1 MNELIVKVENK
12 DGKLVVGSRVIS
24 EQLNKEHKDVLSKIR
39 ECLNIDDSENIR
51 LPIEAIKSTYLNSQ
65 NKTQPEY
72 LVTKDGFI
80 LLMMNYTGYN
90 DFKRAYINEFNRM
103 ENELTKFKLPTTY
116 KEALLQLVQA
126 EEEKEQ
132 LLLEN
137 SNLIKEVTYKEDII
151 IGLVEDIDLATKRQR
166 LNQIIRHGDR
176 NKIADRYNLLYTEF
190 SNKYHLNLQ
199 IRLDRSE
206 IKPKIK
212 NKMDLI
218 DRELNMISQ
227 LYELACKIFHSDVE
241 SLKSK
246 WFDTVSSNE

>member
-12 DGKLVVGSRVIS
+12 EGKLVVSSRVIA
-24 EQLNKEHKDVLSKIR
+24 EQFNKRHSDVLAQLEGII
-39 ECLNIDDSENIR
+39 LENENVRSLI
-51 LPIEAIKSTYLNSQ
+51 ISSTYEVEGQ
-65 NKTQPEY
+65 NRKYKEY
-72 LVTKDGFI
+72 LLTEKGFTLYI
-80 LLMMNYTGYN
+80 FNIQGYN
-90 DFKRAYINEFNRM
+90 DIKLAYINEFERM
-103 ENELTKFKLPTTY
+103 KNELNNKFKLPSTF

>member
-1 MNELIVKVENK
+1 MNELIVKVESK
-12 DGKLVVGSRVIS
+12 DGKFVVSSRIIA
-24 EQLNKEHKDVLSKIR
+24 EQLGKRHADVIKQLEVILTDEKIR
-39 ECLNIDDSENIR
+39 SLIILSSYKDLKGEIR
-51 LPIEAIKSTYLNSQ
+51 K
-65 NKTQPEY
+65 EY
-72 LVTKDGFI
+72 LLTKDGFMI
-80 LLMMNYTGYN
+80 YMFNIQGYN
-90 DFKRAYINEFNRM
+90 EFKISYINEFNRM
-103 ENELTKFKLPTTY
+103 ENELTRFKLPSTY

-227 LYELACKIFHSDVE
+227 LYELACKIFHSDVD

>member
-1 MNELIVKVENK
+1 MNELIVKVESK
-12 DGKLVVGSRVIS
+12 DGIFVVSSRVIA
-24 EQLNKEHKDVLSKIR
+24 EQLGKRHADVIKQLEAILTDEKIR
-39 ECLNIDDSENIR
+39 SLILLSSYKDLKGEVR
-51 LPIEAIKSTYLNSQ
+51 K
-65 NKTQPEY
+65 EY
-72 LVTKDGFI
+72 LLTKDGFMI
-80 LLMMNYTGYN
+80 YMFNIQGYN
-90 DFKRAYINEFNRM
+90 EFKISYINEFNRM
-103 ENELTKFKLPTTY
+103 ESELNKFKLPTTY

-227 LYELACKIFHSDVE
+227 LYELACKIFHSDVD